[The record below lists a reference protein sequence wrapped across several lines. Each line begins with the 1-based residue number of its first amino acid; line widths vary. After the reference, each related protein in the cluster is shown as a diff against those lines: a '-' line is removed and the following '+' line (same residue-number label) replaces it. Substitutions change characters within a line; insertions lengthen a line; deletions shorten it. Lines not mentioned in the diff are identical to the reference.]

1 MILSIFHILW
11 LNNWYGVQGKSL
23 IFYDIL
29 MCFSWGVCEIF
40 FGQQQKRK
48 QFRISCQCDILLFR
62 GKNREN
68 SWLWLKSWFF
78 AFKPLLLCIIIILK
92 HNWLG
97 GKILPPFFVC
107 PEKSWLSFWKINF
120 YLPFIRRNQAEQNG
134 TKKVNCTK
142 DFWNN
147 MRTFWRSCEKLG
159 KENHYWRLLWI
170 FIIDH
175 SNQ

>member
-1 MILSIFHILW
+1 M
-11 LNNWYGVQGKSL
+11 
-23 IFYDIL
+23 
-29 MCFSWGVCEIF
+29 CEIF

-97 GKILPPFFVC
+97 GKILPPFFVQRNLDF
-107 PEKSWLSFWKINF
+107 PFEIKINF

-159 KENHYWRLLWI
+159 KLGKENHYCRLLWI
-170 FIIDH
+170 FIIGY

>member
-1 MILSIFHILW
+1 M
-11 LNNWYGVQGKSL
+11 
-23 IFYDIL
+23 
-29 MCFSWGVCEIF
+29 CEIF

-97 GKILPPFFVC
+97 GKILPPFFVQRNLDF
-107 PEKSWLSFWKINF
+107 PFEFKNQFLFAFHSEESSRTKWDKKGKLYKRFLEQHENF
-120 YLPFIRRNQAEQNG
+120 L
-134 TKKVNCTK
+134 
-142 DFWNN
+142 
-147 MRTFWRSCEKLG
+147 EKLWETGENG
-159 KENHYWRLLWI
+159 KRKPLLYL
-170 FIIDH
+170 DYCG
-175 SNQ
+175 SS